1 MYSSIAQ
8 TYQDLEDYNNS
19 LEYYK
24 LELNALNED
33 ITDCE
38 SVRDDLLNEKNFK
51 NFFLLNKGLQ
61 ILDKYCLYQRKN

>member
-1 MYSSIAQ
+1 VYSSIAQ

-33 ITDCE
+33 IMNCG
-38 SVRDDLLNEKNFK
+38 SVSDDLLNEKNFK
-51 NFFLLNKGLQ
+51 NFFLLNEGLQ
-61 ILDKYCLYQRKN
+61 ILD

>member
-33 ITDCE
+33 IMNCE
-38 SVRDDLLNEKNFK
+38 SVSDDLLNEKNLK
-51 NFFLLNKGLQ
+51 KFFLLNEGLQ
-61 ILDKYCLYQRKN
+61 ILD

>member
-1 MYSSIAQ
+1 VYSSIAQ

>member
-1 MYSSIAQ
+1 VYSSIAQ

-33 ITDCE
+33 IMNCE
-38 SVRDDLLNEKNFK
+38 SVSDDLLNEKNLK
-51 NFFLLNKGLQ
+51 KFFLLNEGLQ
-61 ILDKYCLYQRKN
+61 ILD